1 MKCHETTKMW
11 DIIVFVSFICTVEN
25 IFSIMDIKVVF
36 QFKNTVLGKPLLGYI
51 AIYTINKIF
60 CLGLRCKM
68 FHALALNYNE
78 MANFGFT

>member
-36 QFKNTVLGKPLLGYI
+36 QFKNTVLGKQ
-51 AIYTINKIF
+51 F
-60 CLGLRCKM
+60 
-68 FHALALNYNE
+68 
-78 MANFGFT
+78 